1 MQRAVTTTGAV
12 SGASAL
18 AAITRVVVLEAVR
31 GRVPWL
37 MLAVLLVGVML
48 SQFAAQVAI
57 TESRE
62 IANAVL
68 GAWLRLAAVFVVAL
82 FVITSMVRDLND
94 KGMEL
99 VLALALPRAV
109 YLGGRLSGYAVV
121 ALGCALACALALA
134 PFVPAVQVA
143 VWGATLALE
152 LLIIAALAVLCLLTL
167 SHVTLGMSAVIAFYL
182 LARSIDAIRLIG
194 ANPLSG
200 GDRDVHGVLTA
211 VLEAV
216 AFVLPDLTR
225 FARSEW
231 LIHANANLSDLVA
244 AGAQAGIYLILL
256 VGAALFDLQRKV
268 L

>member
-1 MQRAVTTTGAV
+1 VTANRAVG
-12 SGASAL
+12 SASAL

-37 MLAVLLVGVML
+37 MLAVLLAGAAL

-62 IANAVL
+62 IANGLL
-68 GAWLRLAAVFVVAL
+68 GAWLRVAAVFVIAL
-82 FVITSMVRDLND
+82 FVITSMVRDLQD

-109 YLGGRLSGYAVV
+109 YLGGRLAGYAAV
-121 ALGCALACALALA
+121 AAGCALACTLVLVL
-134 PFVPAVQVA
+134 FVPVLPAA
-143 VWGATLALE
+143 VWGLTLGLE
-152 LLIIAALAVLCLLTL
+152 LTIIAALALLCLLTL
-167 SHVTLGMSAVIAFYL
+167 RHVTLGLSAVIAFYL

-200 GDRDVHGVLTA
+200 GDRAMHDALAA
-211 VLEAV
+211 VLDTL
-216 AFVLPDLTR
+216 AFVLPDLTL

-231 LIHANANLSDLVA
+231 LIHLNASGSDL
-244 AGAQAGIYLILL
+244 AGAFAQAGIYLTLL
-256 VGAALFDLQRKV
+256 AGAALFDLQRKV

>member
-1 MQRAVTTTGAV
+1 MRAA
-12 SGASAL
+12 SSASAL

-37 MLAVLLVGVML
+37 MLAVLLAGAAL

-62 IANAVL
+62 IANGLL

-82 FVITSMVRDLND
+82 FVITSMVRDLHD

-121 ALGCALACALALA
+121 AVGCALACTLAVAL
-134 PFVPAVQVA
+134 FVPALQA
-143 VWGATLALE
+143 AAWGLTLALE
-152 LLIIAALAVLCLLTL
+152 LIIVAALALLCLLTL
-167 SHVTLGMSAVIAFYL
+167 RHVTLGLSAVIAFYL

-194 ANPLSG
+194 ANPLAG
-200 GDRDVHGVLTA
+200 GDRDVHGAITA
-211 VLEAV
+211 VLEAL

-231 LIHANANLSDLVA
+231 LIHANASGSDLA
-244 AGAQAGIYLILL
+244 AACAQAGIYLTLL
-256 VGAALFDLQRKV
+256 AGAALFDLQRKV